1 VKVTGGERI
10 TTEVLQGSRGENV
23 PAGFDAASGADVP
36 ADLFV
41 VAGSSDLAE
50 IQVCAVESISLASPL
65 SEIESVLDTIS
76 RSHAELFS
84 SIPPMVD
91 VIGKAGLLS
100 SIQPTLDV
108 IGKAGLLSSI
118 QPTLDSIR
126 IGGTTG
132 LFSSIPPMVDV
143 IGTAGL
149 LSSIQPTL
157 DSIRIGGTTGL
168 LSSIPPM
175 VDVIGKAGLLSSIPP
190 MVDVIG
196 MAGLLSSIQPTFL
209 DSLSPY
215 LDAWLRAAHPEFPT
229 GGRLQLKR
237 GDREVAVMLTVIA
250 FLVVYFT
257 LAVAIKHNPQ
267 VAGLAAA
274 DGPTPFEAAM
284 GIGALVYWAWMRP
297 GRHRL

>member
-10 TTEVLQGSRGENV
+10 TTEVLQGIRGENV

-100 SIQPTLDV
+100 SIQPTLD
-108 IGKAGLLSSI
+108 
-118 QPTLDSIR
+118 SIR

-157 DSIRIGGTTGL
+157 DVIGKAGLLSSIQPTLDSIRIGGTT
-168 LSSIPPM
+168 
-175 VDVIGKAGLLSSIPP
+175 GLLSSIPP

>member
-10 TTEVLQGSRGENV
+10 TTEVLQGIRGENV

-100 SIQPTLDV
+100 SIQPTLD
-108 IGKAGLLSSI
+108 
-118 QPTLDSIR
+118 SIR
-126 IGGTTG
+126 IGGTT
-132 LFSSIPPMVDV
+132 
-143 IGTAGL
+143 
-149 LSSIQPTL
+149 
-157 DSIRIGGTTGL
+157 
-168 LSSIPPM
+168 
-175 VDVIGKAGLLSSIPP
+175 GLLSSIPP

>member
-132 LFSSIPPMVDV
+132 LLSSIPPMVDV

-175 VDVIGKAGLLSSIPP
+175 VDVIG
-190 MVDVIG
+190 

-215 LDAWLRAAHPEFPT
+215 LDAWLRAAHPESPT